1 MKSRNSMKSRAFRTI
16 VCGAMLLGTLALSLV
31 FSGAARA
38 EYVQA
43 DTPFTAGAPLTSLLS
58 ESTGG
63 GSSLN
68 NTQLV
73 WGTSLNVSSL
83 SLSGTG
89 TLTVKLTDIGWPE
102 TLDSLSLLVT
112 DLDGIWQ
119 RLDSA
124 GTLLINVSGPTQLF
138 VAVYASSELHSLGL
152 YNVHASFAPVPLPA
166 AAWLLLSA
174 LGGLG
179 LFRRKR
185 ASASA

>member
-1 MKSRNSMKSRAFRTI
+1 MKDRNWLTDRAFRTI

-31 FSGAARA
+31 FPGVARA

-43 DTPFTAGAPLTSLLS
+43 YTPFTAGAPLTSLLHG
-58 ESTGG
+58 STAG

-73 WGTSLNVSSL
+73 WGTSLNVNSL
-83 SLSGTG
+83 SLPGAG
-89 TLTVKLTDIGWPE
+89 TLTVKLKDIGWPE

-119 RLDSA
+119 RLDRG

-138 VAVYASSELHSLGL
+138 AAVYARSELHSLGL

-185 ASASA
+185 ASVTA